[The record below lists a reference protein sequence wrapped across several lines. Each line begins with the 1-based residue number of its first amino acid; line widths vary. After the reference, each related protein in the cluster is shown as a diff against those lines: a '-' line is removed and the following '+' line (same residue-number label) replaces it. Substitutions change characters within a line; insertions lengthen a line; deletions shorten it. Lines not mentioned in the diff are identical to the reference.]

1 MKKISLL
8 KNMLFREAP
17 YAFKEPGEQN
27 LNLNMLQMGIMAIIK
42 KFDKTG
48 SVHNVI
54 RKNKEPSQKKKNV
67 ISKLKMVISEDPSL
81 SIRHLSQVAEI
92 KLLFS
97 TRWCES
103 SYFKKKPKTISDPNL
118 EKNLSIRKSGRLDL
132 QT

>member
-8 KNMLFREAP
+8 KNMLFWEAP

-54 RKNKEPSQKKKNV
+54 RKNKEPSQKRKNV
-67 ISKLKMVISEDPSL
+67 VSKLKMVISEDPSL

-97 TRWCES
+97 TRWCET
-103 SYFKKKPKTISDPNL
+103 SYFKKSPK
-118 EKNLSIRKSGRLDL
+118 LSQIQIWRKIYR
-132 QT
+132 